1 MWLAVALAAVHHA
14 VPDRRQVV
22 PVEPPVSQPTQQG
35 VKRGGVIRQIIS
47 TLVEDLAA
55 VVGEAHTS
63 ASVPDPARLG
73 PKLQGLCPVPPQPIQ
88 GDL

>member
-1 MWLAVALAAVHHA
+1 MRQAVAIPAVDDP

-22 PVEPPVSQPTQQG
+22 PVEPPVSQPTQEG

-47 TLVEDLAA
+47 ALVEGLAA
-55 VVGEAHTS
+55 VVGEAHTI

-73 PKLQGLCPVPPQPIQ
+73 PKLRGLRPFPP
-88 GDL
+88 